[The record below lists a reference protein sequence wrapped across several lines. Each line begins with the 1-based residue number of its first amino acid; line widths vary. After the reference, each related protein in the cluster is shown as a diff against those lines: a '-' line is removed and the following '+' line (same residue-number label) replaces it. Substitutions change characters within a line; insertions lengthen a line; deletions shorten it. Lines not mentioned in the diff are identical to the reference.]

1 MVSQS
6 IIDPV
11 KSLFLVF
18 LKRILRVFDIGQSDS
33 IEAYLVRSE
42 PTKCRL
48 KDEGLQILAKAQTN
62 FRIYDSHLSNK
73 VICLMDNLKK
83 NTILYKIVI
92 SETYICI
99 YVSGYIYLSKIWHNL
114 VASSFINH
122 YPFQNSILCSILCLE
137 TTFQPI

>member
-83 NTILYKIVI
+83 YYFIQNRYIRDIYMSLVI
-92 SETYICI
+92 SI
-99 YVSGYIYLSKIWHNL
+99 
-114 VASSFINH
+114 
-122 YPFQNSILCSILCLE
+122 
-137 TTFQPI
+137 